1 MRKIATTGIWKI
13 EKRLDHVIDYTT
25 NIEKTLNSEYGRE
38 TYYDLHN
45 VIDYVEADFKTEK
58 QYYVSG
64 VNCNV
69 ETAYEEMIITKQQY
83 NKTSGILGFHAFQ
96 SFAEG
101 EVTPE
106 QAHLIGLKLAEEMW
120 GDRFEVIVSTHLN
133 TKHYHNH
140 FVINSVS
147 FKDGKRYYDNR
158 TTYARL
164 RELSDSLC
172 QEYGL
177 SVLEEKP
184 CRNSKINYANYYKGY
199 VEKNNYYITTKA
211 DIDRAIA
218 QAYSYKDFEN
228 LMRAM
233 DYELTYRGQN
243 ILSVRRDPYKK
254 NIRVERNFGKDY
266 SIQRIKERI
275 ETEQEKRI
283 PFIEEYVSKKMG
295 LSIEP
300 VSTQVIPRDRHAMF
314 FATLGVIASSIER
327 LATEIRHLQ
336 RTEVGEVS
344 EYFHVGQKG
353 SSAMPHKSN
362 PVLSENLT
370 GLSRIVRS
378 AVTPA
383 LEDVVLWHERDI
395 SHSSVERII
404 APDATITL
412 DFALNR
418 LSEVIE
424 GLQVN
429 KERMRLNID
438 LQKGLIYSQR
448 VLLALVSKGMLRDE
462 AYKVVQGTAKRV
474 WYGEGEF
481 KDLLSRDKQVRER
494 LSYEELNN
502 LFDPSYYTK
511 NIDTVFKRVLG

>member
-25 NIEKTLNSEYGRE
+25 NIEKTLNSDYGKE

-83 NKTSGILGFHAFQ
+83 NKTGGILGFHAFQ

-158 TTYARL
+158 TTYARI

-199 VEKNNYYITTKA
+199 VEKNNYYTTTKT

-275 ETEQEKRI
+275 EIEQEKRI
-283 PFIEEYVSKKMG
+283 PFIEEYGVKKKKYTPKIKQKHKGLYGLFLHYCYLLKVFPEKYPRRKLSPAIRADIKEMDSISKQTELLVSNKLETYEQFFSFKTQKEKELDSLLDQRSKLWYKHKKSKNPSEKQMIRNQIDE
-295 LSIEP
+295 LSI
-300 VSTQVIPRDRHAMF
+300 
-314 FATLGVIASSIER
+314 SIKELR
-327 LATEIRHLQ
+327 KE
-336 RTEVGEVS
+336 
-344 EYFHVGQKG
+344 
-353 SSAMPHKSN
+353 
-362 PVLSENLT
+362 
-370 GLSRIVRS
+370 
-378 AVTPA
+378 
-383 LEDVVLWHERDI
+383 VVLCDGIEER
-395 SHSSVERII
+395 SSKIEQNVK
-404 APDATITL
+404 
-412 DFALNR
+412 DFEEEQR
-418 LSEVIE
+418 
-424 GLQVN
+424 
-429 KERMRLNID
+429 KEEI
-438 LQKGLIYSQR
+438 
-448 VLLALVSKGMLRDE
+448 
-462 AYKVVQGTAKRV
+462 
-474 WYGEGEF
+474 
-481 KDLLSRDKQVRER
+481 
-494 LSYEELNN
+494 
-502 LFDPSYYTK
+502 K
-511 NIDTVFKRVLG
+511 NEHIRGRC

>member
-25 NIEKTLNSEYGRE
+25 NIEKTLNSDYGKE

-83 NKTSGILGFHAFQ
+83 NKTGGILGFHAFQ

-158 TTYARL
+158 TTYARI

-199 VEKNNYYITTKA
+199 VEKNNYYTTTKT

-275 ETEQEKRI
+275 EIEQEKRV
-283 PFIEEYVSKKMG
+283 PFIEEYGVKKKKYTPK
-295 LSIEP
+295 IK
-300 VSTQVIPRDRHAMF
+300 
-314 FATLGVIASSIER
+314 
-327 LATEIRHLQ
+327 
-336 RTEVGEVS
+336 
-344 EYFHVGQKG
+344 QK
-353 SSAMPHKSN
+353 H
-362 PVLSENLT
+362 
-370 GLSRIVRS
+370 
-378 AVTPA
+378 
-383 LEDVVLWHERDI
+383 
-395 SHSSVERII
+395 
-404 APDATITL
+404 
-412 DFALNR
+412 
-418 LSEVIE
+418 
-424 GLQVN
+424 
-429 KERMRLNID
+429 
-438 LQKGLIYSQR
+438 KGLYGLFLHYCY
-448 VLLALVSKGMLRDE
+448 LL
-462 AYKVVQGTAKRV
+462 KVFPEKYPR
-474 WYGEGEF
+474 
-481 KDLLSRDKQVRER
+481 R
-494 LSYEELNN
+494 
-502 LFDPSYYTK
+502 
-511 NIDTVFKRVLG
+511 